1 MMMSA
6 FARFPSPATLT
17 VVAMLAAGGC
27 QSVDH
32 WTVFAPDWDRRMA
45 EADRAARPVEPV
57 GFERDDQRIDPLPA
71 ADVDGLLTI
80 SVEDAVFMAL
90 GRNRD
95 LRVRQF
101 GPVIAG
107 TFEQI
112 ERGRFD
118 PELFGEISASRR
130 ESSEVARATGSQ
142 FNVQARDAAGQ
153 VGLRQELPT
162 GTTME
167 GTVSQGRTISN
178 RAPEQQEARLGLTVT
193 QALLQGFGPM
203 VNLAAIEQ
211 ARLEGLAS
219 RYELRGFAEVL
230 AADAEIAYWNF
241 VLALREITIFERSL
255 EVARQLLDEVR
266 QRIEVGDLAPT
277 DAASPRAEL
286 AMRQQALI
294 QARSRLEAQRV
305 RLLRLLNPHDT
316 GALDHD
322 VAAVSDPVVAP
333 IVLDDLPERLVLAR
347 QQRPDLSEAR
357 LRLDQNRLATIATR
371 NGLLPRLDLFI
382 ALGKTG
388 YGDTFPESFRELD
401 GRTYDATAGVRLS
414 HMLGNRAAEGRDL
427 AARASRQ
434 QAAAAVENLSQL
446 IELDVR
452 LAWTEVERARQQ
464 IHATAAS
471 VALQEETLRAEQ
483 ERFRV
488 GASTSFLVGQ
498 AQRDLLAAQIAEV
511 DATVAYRIAL
521 VNLHLAEGS
530 LLARRGIRV
539 ADEF

>member
-1 MMMSA
+1 MMSA
-6 FARFPSPATLT
+6 FARRPLPITLT
-17 VVAMLAAGGC
+17 VAALLAAGGC
-27 QSVDH
+27 RSVDH

-45 EADRAARPVEPV
+45 EADQAARPVEPA
-57 GFERDDQRIDPLPA
+57 GFERDTPRTDAFPA
-71 ADVDGLLTI
+71 ADADGLLTI
-80 SVEDAVFMAL
+80 SVEDAVLMAL

-162 GTTME
+162 GTTLE

-193 QALLQGFGPM
+193 QALLRGFGPT
-203 VNLAAIEQ
+203 VNLATIEQ
-211 ARLEGLAS
+211 ARLEDLAS
-219 RYELRGFAEVL
+219 RHELRGFAEAL
-230 AADAEIAYWNF
+230 AADAEITYWNF
-241 VLALREITIFERSL
+241 VLALREIAIFERSL
-255 EVARQLLDEVR
+255 QVSQQLLDEVE

-286 AMRQQALI
+286 ALRQQALI

-322 VAAVSDPVVAP
+322 VAAVSDPVVVP

-357 LRLDQNRLATIATR
+357 LRLDQNRLATIVTR

-388 YGDTFPESFRELD
+388 YGDTFPESLRELD

-414 HMLGNRAAEGRDL
+414 HLLGNRVAEGRDL

-452 LAWTEVERARQQ
+452 LAWTEAERARQQ

-511 DATVAYRIAL
+511 EVTVAYRIAL

-539 ADEF
+539 AEGF